1 MSVIIIAVKY
11 LEAVDM
17 KLTYLGTAA
26 AEGFPAVF
34 CNCKYCTEARKLK
47 GKNIRTRSQGLINDD
62 MLIDFPADTYHHMLE
77 NCIEGDKIKYLIITH
92 SHQDHFYFEDF
103 NMRHGAY
110 AHDMRAEVLEVYCGQ
125 GTYDKMMKMG
135 VPENISVTL
144 VEPFKSV
151 RIGDYTVTPLPA
163 RHYAGDGALI
173 YLVSDGEKTVLY
185 AHDTGYFFDEVI
197 TYLKDNKIKLDMIS
211 LDCTNIDIPIP
222 DNGSH
227 MGLENIGRLTS
238 VLVENGNIL
247 PETIKYINHFSHNA
261 NPIHHILEKRVA
273 SMGFEVSFDGCAVT
287 V

>member
-1 MSVIIIAVKY
+1 
-11 LEAVDM
+11 M

-34 CNCKYCTEARKLK
+34 CNCKYCLEARELK
-47 GKNIRTRSQGLINDD
+47 GKNIRTRSQSIINDD
-62 MLIDFPADTYHHMLE
+62 LLIDLPADTYHHFLQ
-77 NCIEGDKIKYLIITH
+77 NNIEGYKIKYLLVTH
-92 SHQDHFYFEDF
+92 SHQDHFYFEELK
-103 NMRHGAY
+103 MRHAPY
-110 AHDMRAEVLEVYCGQ
+110 AHGMLEETLEVYCSQ
-125 GTYDKMMKMG
+125 GTYNAIMEKG
-135 VPENISVTL
+135 VPENVSLTLLKPFVSVA
-144 VEPFKSV
+144 
-151 RIGDYTVTPLPA
+151 IGDYTVTPLPA
-163 RHYAGDGALI
+163 RHYKGDDALI
-173 YLVSDGEKTVLY
+173 YLISDGKKHLLY

-197 TYLKDNKIKLDMIS
+197 AYLKDNQIKLDMIS
-211 LDCTNIDIPIP
+211 FDCTNIDILIP